1 MRGRWTRRD
10 GIAAIV
16 AVIAGLGLAVID
28 SRPGFDDT
36 AITAVGLA
44 LGAGLAS
51 FVSGRRPWLWALA
64 AGVWVPLIEL
74 RDMANGGPLLALGF
88 SAAGAAIG
96 WLAARR

>member
-16 AVIAGLGLAVID
+16 AVGAGLALAVID

-44 LGAGLAS
+44 LGAGLAALI
-51 FVSGRRPWLWALA
+51 SGRRPWLWALA
-64 AGVWVPLIEL
+64 AGIWVPLVEF
-74 RDMANGGPLLALGF
+74 RDLTNGGQLLALGF
-88 SAAGAAIG
+88 ASGGAAIG